1 MALVD
6 FLNKNAKHFQKGGKY
21 ERLFPVFEI
30 TDTFLFTPGTVT
42 KGQTHVRDGIDL
54 KRLMTVVV
62 LALIPCLLMAIYN
75 TGFQANLAIS
85 ANDIEQTGWRHF
97 IMQLMGFEYN
107 PESVFANIFL
117 GSLFFLPMYLMTQ
130 LVGGFWE
137 LLFAIVRKHEIG
149 EGFFVTGFL
158 FPLIVPPDL
167 PLWQGAV
174 ALSIGLVLGKEV
186 FGGTGMNIVN
196 PAIIA
201 RAVLFFS
208 YPASVTGD
216 TMWVAADGISQ
227 ASPLGQVAENGV
239 SGMTYSFYD
248 AVLGFIPGSMGET
261 SVIACLIGAFIL
273 IITGIGSWRIM
284 LSCVAGLVAV
294 TSIFYII
301 GSDTNNMFSL
311 SPMWHLV
318 LGGFAFGTVFMATD
332 PVSAA
337 MTNRG
342 RYYYGFLIGAMTALV
357 RVVNPAYPEGM
368 MLAILFGNVFA
379 PVIDYYVIKA
389 NVKRRKKRYV

>member
-1 MALVD
+1 MSLVKR
-6 FLNKNAKHFQKGGKY
+6 LNTIAPLFEKGGKY
-21 ERLFPVFEI
+21 ERWFPVFEI
-30 TDTFLFTPGTVT
+30 VDTFLYSPASVT
-42 KGQTHVRDGIDL
+42 SGKTHVRDGLDL

-62 LALIPCLLMAIYN
+62 VALIPAMIMAIYN
-75 TGFQANLAIS
+75 AGFQANAGIV
-85 ANDIEQTGWRHF
+85 ANGIEPIGWRYG
-97 IMQLMGFEYN
+97 LMSLIGMSN
-107 PESVFANIFL
+107 DPNSLISNIFL
-117 GSLFFLPMYLMTQ
+117 GSLFFLPMYVMTQ
-130 LVGGFWE
+130 VVGGFWE
-137 LLFAIVRKHEIG
+137 LLFAVVRKHEIG

-174 ALSIGLVLGKEV
+174 ALSIGLVVGKEV

-216 TMWVAADGISQ
+216 TMWVGVDGLSQ
-227 ASPLGQVAENGV
+227 ATPMGQVASNGM
-239 SGMTYSFYD
+239 SGMTYSFMD

-261 SVIACLIGAFIL
+261 SVIACLIGAVIL
-273 IITGIGSWRIM
+273 IISGIGSWRIM
-284 LSCVAGLVAV
+284 LSCVIGLLIV
-294 TSIFYII
+294 TGIFYGV
-301 GSDTNNMFSL
+301 GSDTNHMFGL
-311 SPMWHLV
+311 SPLWHLV

-337 MTNRG
+337 MTNTG
-342 RYYYGFLIGAMTALV
+342 RWYYGFLIGAMTGLV

-368 MLAILFGNVFA
+368 MLAILFANVFA
-379 PVIDYYVIKA
+379 PVIDHYVVAA
-389 NVKRRKKRYV
+389 NIRRRQKRYV